1 MSRYSILL
9 IVFFILTSCGSQY
22 KEKLF
27 YKNMSCVKQDK
38 LTVTERNKI
47 YPYNISEKIVLAT
60 YHQQKPGVAGGE
72 MWSYFVSMEEDK
84 SLFDKLRFEDY
95 VELNS
100 SQKDELTNLIFN
112 YGYLKDSNVRM
123 SSGCYMPNNAILFLD
138 KDDNLLEYIEICFDC
153 NAFRSSN
160 KEIDLGDECM
170 QKMDLLNEFFLKSGI
185 KKTRMLR

>member
-1 MSRYSILL
+1 
-9 IVFFILTSCGSQY
+9 
-22 KEKLF
+22 
-27 YKNMSCVKQDK
+27 
-38 LTVTERNKI
+38 
-47 YPYNISEKIVLAT
+47 
-60 YHQQKPGVAGGE
+60 
-72 MWSYFVSMEEDK
+72 MWSYFVSMEENK
-84 SLFDKLRFEDY
+84 SLFDKSRFEDY

-112 YGYLKDSNVRM
+112 YGYLKDVNVRM

-170 QKMDLLNEFFLKSGI
+170 QKMNLLNEFFLKSGV